1 MTLGVSLDVETRAWS
16 NRIWESK
23 EQDSYVMEFTDFFC
37 VSEPKRT
44 VCYPDMFVTKGIDL
58 STIKAGDGEE
68 EDSPRIGLPAQTP
81 LD

>member
-1 MTLGVSLDVETRAWS
+1 
-16 NRIWESK
+16 
-23 EQDSYVMEFTDFFC
+23 MEFTDFFC